1 MACINS
7 IGAYYDANME
17 FLNEKVNKELFYNN
31 FPIYTKPKDAC
42 PTQYTETSSV
52 VNSII
57 ANGSYIE
64 GTVKNSVIGRNVYIG
79 KGSVIENC
87 VILQNT
93 VIGNNVTMIEGTVK
107 NSVIG
112 RNVYIGKGSVI
123 ENCVILQ
130 NTVIGNNVTMNNTI
144 TDKGTLIDDNEEVKG
159 LENNPLIIPK
169 KRVV

>member
-1 MACINS
+1 MNGYLACINS

-17 FLNEKVNKELFYNN
+17 FLNEKVNKELFYSN

-64 GTVKNSVIGRNVYIG
+64 GTVKNCVIGRNVYIG
-79 KGSVIENC
+79 EGSVIENC

-93 VIGNNVTMIEGTVK
+93 VIGSNVTM
-107 NSVIG
+107 S
-112 RNVYIGKGSVI
+112 
-123 ENCVILQ
+123 
-130 NTVIGNNVTMNNTI
+130 NTI
-144 TDKGTLIDDNEEVKG
+144 TDKGTVIDDNEEVKG
-159 LENNPLIIPK
+159 LENNPVIIPK